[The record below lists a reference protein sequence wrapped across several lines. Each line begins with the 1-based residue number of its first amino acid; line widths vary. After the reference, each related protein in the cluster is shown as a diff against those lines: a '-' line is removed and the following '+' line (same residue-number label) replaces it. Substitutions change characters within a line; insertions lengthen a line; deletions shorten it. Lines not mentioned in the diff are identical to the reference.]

1 MSFLTYINGKSGK
14 LCIDDHFVYPWGNAT
29 GPWIS
34 RNGCVSLGANMHM
47 ADQSVMDGFYI
58 RKHIIERR
66 RSYRLSSPWDV
77 SLPPHRDGFSLIEL
91 LVVLSV
97 TVMMTGLLLPAMS
110 QLRESANK
118 IVCGSN
124 VRQMGQALF
133 MYGHDNDDALP
144 KSRALTGKNNTP
156 QELMR
161 TYIGSDSTNTTKW
174 NGLGVLYKFRY
185 CGAIGCFY
193 CPSHLGD
200 HTFEKYYN
208 DWLEPAENDIYGNY
222 HFSGDR
228 DWKSNKVRTL
238 HSLLSESKQVLVT
251 DGLRTA
257 RDFNHVTGMNILYAD
272 GSVRWREGAEDIIK
286 ILPDTKLSAQE
297 QVLEYLG
304 LWKLVEDRRR

>member
-1 MSFLTYINGKSGK
+1 
-14 LCIDDHFVYPWGNAT
+14 
-29 GPWIS
+29 
-34 RNGCVSLGANMHM
+34 M

-58 RKHIIERR
+58 RKHKIERR
-66 RSYRLSSPWDV
+66 QSYRLSSLRDV
-77 SLPPHRDGFSLIEL
+77 SVPPHRAGFSLIEL

-124 VRQMGQALF
+124 ERQMGQALF

-144 KSRALTGKNNTP
+144 KSTALTEKNNIP

-161 TYIGSDSTNTTKW
+161 TYIGGEIRRWD
-174 NGLGVLYKFRY
+174 GLGVLYEFRY
-185 CGAIGCFY
+185 CGAIGWCFY

-200 HTFEKYYN
+200 HTIEHYYN

-238 HSLLSESKQVLVT
+238 DSRLSESKQVLVT

-257 RDFNHVTGMNILYAD
+257 SDFNHVTGMNILYAD
-272 GSVRWREGAEDIIK
+272 GSVRWRAGAEDIIK
-286 ILPDTKLSAQE
+286 ILPQGQITAQE
-297 QVLEYLG
+297 QVREYLG
-304 LWKLVEDRRR
+304 LWKLVEDRQR